1 MIVISDTTPLN
12 YLILIDRANILNQLY
27 EVVVIPQAVLDEML
41 AAGTPEVVRHWI
53 LDRPQWINV
62 QEVPLATDIEMEQIE
77 AGERE
82 AILLAEHLKAD
93 LVLLDDLRARR
104 IAKARGLSVVG
115 TLGILGDASQRGLI
129 DLHVTIDALKETNF
143 RVSDKLIESL
153 LDEAT

>member
-41 AAGTPEVVRHWI
+41 AAGTPDVVRQWI
-53 LDRPQWINV
+53 RDRPAWISV
-62 QEVPLATDIEMEQIE
+62 QAVPLSAEVEMEQIE
-77 AGERE
+77 AEERE
-82 AILLAEHLKAD
+82 AILLAEHLRAD
-93 LVLLDDLRARR
+93 LVLLDDLRARQ
-104 IAKARGLSVVG
+104 IAKARGLTVVG

-129 DLHVTIDALKETNF
+129 DLHETIDALRETNF

-153 LDEAT
+153 LDLTT